1 MTIVMQ
7 SKTEEILTRHIKD
20 ETDCTVHWST
30 EFVSYTQDDEK
41 VVSVVLDKTTGQEHK
56 IESRFIVGAD
66 GSHSRVRKGNPEF
79 TYEGI
84 AVTTKFFL
92 ADLSIHG
99 ENIES
104 MMDRMNTFM
113 FESRKCLLL

>member
-56 IESRFIVGAD
+56 IEHA
-66 GSHSRVRKGNPEF
+66 
-79 TYEGI
+79 
-84 AVTTKFFL
+84 
-92 ADLSIHG
+92 
-99 ENIES
+99 
-104 MMDRMNTFM
+104 
-113 FESRKCLLL
+113 LLLEQMVVIQELEKETQSSLMKVSRSQPSFSWPICLFMVRILKT